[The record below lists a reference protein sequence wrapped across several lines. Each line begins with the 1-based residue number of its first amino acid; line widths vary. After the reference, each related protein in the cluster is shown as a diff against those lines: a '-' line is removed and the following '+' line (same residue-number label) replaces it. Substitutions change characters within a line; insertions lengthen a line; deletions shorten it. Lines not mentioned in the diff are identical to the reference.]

1 MIKITFRQKI
11 ALELYSNLS
20 LLSAIIILLFYTFSG
35 RIKNDLYPYI
45 ISIIFLFSIVFI
57 YFLRTLIND
66 VNSIE
71 FDEDINKYE
80 SKVVNIK
87 GSEKVTL
94 EFFSTLSNAVIVAVI
109 IIFGISETK
118 GPISE
123 ILSIIFIVIFSIPI
137 IFLIKY
143 IVFDLNLILRK
154 KKQDD
159 NFFIR
164 LINRKT
170 LALLVIILLIVVFFY
185 SSNVLFTSIKKTSER
200 SLVFSGITTFDI
212 SSKISITKISGERKQ
227 IQGAPITLIHLYLE
241 TTEMKYYI
249 NSAIINFINETT
261 TSKLEYGINA
271 DGSHFS
277 YKGKNGGKDNTI
289 LEVSETGII
298 TINLSSTGQELY
310 SNKNGT
316 IQLIQSNG
324 KMISKEI
331 KAPELKEEAIIQL
344 YSK

>member
-1 MIKITFRQKI
+1 
-11 ALELYSNLS
+11 
-20 LLSAIIILLFYTFSG
+20 
-35 RIKNDLYPYI
+35 
-45 ISIIFLFSIVFI
+45 
-57 YFLRTLIND
+57 
-66 VNSIE
+66 
-71 FDEDINKYE
+71 
-80 SKVVNIK
+80 VNIK
-87 GSEKVTL
+87 GSEKVAL
-94 EFFSTLSNAVIVAVI
+94 EFFSTLSNVVIVAVI

-159 NFFIR
+159 TFFIR

-170 LALLVIILLIVVFFY
+170 LALIVIILLIVVFFY

-212 SSKISITKISGERKQ
+212 SSKISITKISGERKE
-227 IQGAPITLIHLYLE
+227 IQGAPITLIHLYFE

-249 NSAIINFINETT
+249 NSVIINFINETT

-324 KMISKEI
+324 KIISKEI